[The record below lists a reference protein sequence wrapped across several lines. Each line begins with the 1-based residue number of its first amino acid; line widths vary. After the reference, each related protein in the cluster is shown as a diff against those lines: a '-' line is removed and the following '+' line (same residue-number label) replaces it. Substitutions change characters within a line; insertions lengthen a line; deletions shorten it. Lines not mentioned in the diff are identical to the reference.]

1 MDLLLSAS
9 LGLQVE
15 IQVCAA
21 ATEAHIGGTDH
32 RLCNY
37 HSIIPTPASVLTRHG
52 HAAAAATAG
61 AEGCAQLPGC
71 ARVEAGAGA
80 GGTAGRERFAAQEV
94 DVGAG
99 LVPQP
104 AVHQAPGGGAGRP
117 GTARVCCLSLR
128 VAAGAAVLVRTP
140 PTGTLKGRV
149 SRARGTHHAGLL
161 AAAAGAGRLAP
172 FLATLNTL
180 PTRWAAPRTAAK
192 LCASLV
198 RVPLVQA
205 PGAPAH
211 PAAAHQRLPW
221 QRQAPEQQPANPRHR
236 VHQVLLAC
244 KPLKGRV
251 SRARGTHHAGLLAAA
266 AGCWE
271 ACTLRLHPEYPS
283 HPLGGPPHCCQALR
297 QPREGAPGAG
307 TRRPCTP
314 CRCSPAPALAAAGTG
329 AAASQPKAPRAPE
342 ETVLL

>member
-1 MDLLLSAS
+1 MMIFGIRLRDVEPSLVGTIVACLATTAIYPHPPQCSQGTATLQLQPRRVQRAVLSCQAVPGWRRV
-9 LGLQVE
+9 LG
-15 IQVCAA
+15 
-21 ATEAHIGGTDH
+21 
-32 RLCNY
+32 R
-37 HSIIPTPASVLTRHG
+37 
-52 HAAAAATAG
+52 
-61 AEGCAQLPGC
+61 
-71 ARVEAGAGA
+71 

-161 AAAAGAGRLAP
+161 AAAAG
-172 FLATLNTL
+172 
-180 PTRWAAPRTAAK
+180 
-192 LCASLV
+192 
-198 RVPLVQA
+198 
-205 PGAPAH
+205 
-211 PAAAHQRLPW
+211 
-221 QRQAPEQQPANPRHR
+221 
-236 VHQVLLAC
+236 
-244 KPLKGRV
+244 
-251 SRARGTHHAGLLAAA
+251 
-266 AGCWE
+266 CWE
-271 ACTLRLHPEYPS
+271 ACTLSCYPEYSS

-329 AAASQPKAPRAPE
+329 AAASQPKAPRAPGHSSTHCCSRGGE
-342 ETVLL
+342 RPATLRSHDSVDTGYLPACARCCSHASLADARVAPAPSRQEGACLSTAIRIGRQDSCHVLFFCCTSP